1 MSYIPLSELLTGM
14 IILIEIVVVMAVDID
29 FIFLFHNSESLKIIW
44 Y

>member
-14 IILIEIVVVMAVDID
+14 IILIEIVEVMAIDID